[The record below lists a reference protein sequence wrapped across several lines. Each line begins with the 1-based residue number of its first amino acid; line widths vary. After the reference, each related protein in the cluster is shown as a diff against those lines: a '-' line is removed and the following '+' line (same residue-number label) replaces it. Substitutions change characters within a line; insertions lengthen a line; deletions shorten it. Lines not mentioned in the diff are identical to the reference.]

1 MTTEPSPNTPG
12 TTAPATA
19 TPATDTPPSGS
30 VGVASGRV
38 MTVSGPIT
46 PDEMGVTLMH
56 EHILLDASKKWTASP
71 GTSDL
76 SGPACPCHSSWAMR
90 PLAMDMLGEIAMNP
104 LGNRDNCMLDNAE
117 LATEELKKFHELGG
131 RTVVDPTNVG
141 IGRDPATLRKISQ
154 ETGLNIVMGAGYY
167 LQPSHPGYVHPE
179 STDQLA
185 RRIIRDVGGAGPEE
199 GGSEEDRG
207 PRILAGIIGEIGI
220 SSVMTKDEE
229 KVLRAAAIASAVTT
243 VPLSVHL
250 PAWMRVAHT
259 VLDIAEEEGADLS
272 HVILCHMNPSF
283 SDPDYQHSLA
293 DRGAWLEY
301 DMISM
306 SYYYPEEDA
315 QCPSDD
321 ENATAITRLFERGY
335 GKKVL
340 VSHDVFLKSMLTRY
354 GGHGYG
360 YILRHFV
367 PRLKRYGLQDRDIEQ
382 LLVTNPRRAMC
393 GGR

>member
-1 MTTEPSPNTPG
+1 MKGKSSAME
-12 TTAPATA
+12 TAP
-19 TPATDTPPSGS
+19 
-30 VGVASGRV
+30 VGVRSGCI
-38 MTVSGPIT
+38 MTVNGPVSAGQMGIT
-46 PDEMGVTLMH
+46 LVH
-56 EHILLDASKKWTASP
+56 EHILLDASKKWSTSLTSASC
-71 GTSDL
+71 
-76 SGPACPCHSSWAMR
+76 ACHSSWGMR
-90 PLAMDMLGEIAMNP
+90 PLSIDMLGEIAMNP

-117 LATEELKKFHELGG
+117 LAAEELKMFQDLGG
-131 RTVVDPTNVG
+131 RTVIDPTNVG
-141 IGRDPATLRKISQ
+141 VGRDPAALQKISQ
-154 ETGLNIVMGAGYY
+154 QTGLNIVMGAGYY
-167 LQPSHPGYVHPE
+167 LQPSHPDYVHPE

-185 RRIIRDVGGAGPEE
+185 RRIIHDVGGAERTGDDGTPFV
-199 GGSEEDRG
+199 
-207 PRILAGIIGEIGI
+207 LAGVIGEIGI

-229 KVLRAAAIASAVTT
+229 KVLRAAAIASAETS

-259 VLDIAEEEGADLS
+259 VLDIAEEEGADLD

-293 DRGAWLEY
+293 DRGAFLEY

-321 ENATAITRLFERGY
+321 ENAKAITRLFERGY

-340 VSHDVFLKSMLTRY
+340 ISHDVFLKSMLTRY

-367 PRLKRYGLQDRDIEQ
+367 PRLKRCGLQERDIEQ
-382 LLVTNPRRAMC
+382 LLVGNPRRVMC
-393 GGR
+393 GGN

>member
-1 MTTEPSPNTPG
+1 MTDKSSAMEPM
-12 TTAPATA
+12 
-19 TPATDTPPSGS
+19 S
-30 VGVASGRV
+30 VGVRSGRI
-38 MTVSGPIT
+38 MTVNGPVNAG
-46 PDEMGVTLMH
+46 EMGVTLVH
-56 EHILLDASKKWTASP
+56 EHILLDASKKWSTSLTSASC
-71 GTSDL
+71 
-76 SGPACPCHSSWAMR
+76 ACHSSWSMR
-90 PLAMDMLGEIAMNP
+90 PLSMDMLGEIVMNP

-117 LATEELKKFHELGG
+117 LAVEELKMFHDLGG
-131 RTVVDPTNVG
+131 RTVIDPTNVG
-141 IGRDPATLRKISQ
+141 IGRDPATLQKISQ
-154 ETGLNIVMGAGYY
+154 QTGLNIVMGAGYY
-167 LQPSHPGYVHPE
+167 LQPSHPDYVHPE

-185 RRIIRDVGGAGPEE
+185 RRIIQDVGGAERTDDNGNP
-199 GGSEEDRG
+199 SV
-207 PRILAGIIGEIGI
+207 LAGVIGEIGI

-229 KVLRAAAIASAVTT
+229 KVLRAAAIASAETS

-259 VLDIAEEEGADLS
+259 VLDIAEEEGADLD

-293 DRGAWLEY
+293 DRGAFLEY

-306 SYYYPEEDA
+306 SYYYPEEGA

-321 ENATAITRLFERGY
+321 ENAKAITRLFERGY
-335 GKKVL
+335 GKKL
-340 VSHDVFLKSMLTRY
+340 LISHDVFLKSMLTRY

-367 PRLKRYGLQDRDIEQ
+367 PRLKRCGLQERDIEQ
-382 LLVTNPRRAMC
+382 LLVSNPRRVMC

>member
-1 MTTEPSPNTPG
+1 
-12 TTAPATA
+12 
-19 TPATDTPPSGS
+19 
-30 VGVASGRV
+30 
-38 MTVSGPIT
+38 MTVTGPIT
-46 PDEMGVTLMH
+46 PDEMGTTLMH
-56 EHILLDASKKWTASP
+56 EHILLDASKKWTA
-71 GTSDL
+71 
-76 SGPACPCHSSWAMR
+76 PACACHRPWAMR

-104 LGNRDNCMLDNAE
+104 LGNRDNCMLDDTG
-117 LATEELKKFHELGG
+117 LAIGELKKFYDLGG

-141 IGRDPATLRKISQ
+141 IGRDPEALREIS
-154 ETGLNIVMGAGYY
+154 EKTGLNIIMGAGYY
-167 LQPSHPGYVHPE
+167 LQPSHPAYVQPE
-179 STDQLA
+179 TVDSLA
-185 RRIIRDVGGAGPEE
+185 RRIIRDVGGANDKPAV
-199 GGSEEDRG
+199 
-207 PRILAGIIGEIGI
+207 LAGIIGEIGI

-229 KVLRAAAIASAVTT
+229 KVLRAAAIASAETT

-259 VLDIAEEEGADLS
+259 VLDIAEEEGTNLD

-306 SYYYPEEDA
+306 AYYYPEEDA

-321 ENATAITRLFERGY
+321 ENATAITHLFERGY
-335 GKKVL
+335 GQKVL

-367 PRLKRYGLQDRDIEQ
+367 PRLKRYGLQERDIEQ

-393 GGR
+393 GGK